1 MTYLKQCQE
10 AETEF
15 REAMVALVHGI
26 EALPRQHWAQFQA
39 ELEQLL
45 HQPADFEQFVE
56 QAPSPKTAQLLRETQ
71 RRFRAWHRAIAG
83 GRASPRAGPEPASP
97 PPRKQPEFVR
107 DQALAV
113 SYAHRV
119 RDRFVTEPERYAAF
133 IELVHAYEVKRFTT
147 DGLDGD
153 PVALELLNAALLVE
167 TTERLGKLFGTEHA
181 DLVEGFRACIPPAC
195 VAAAAS

>member
-83 GRASPRAGPEPASP
+83 GRHATKLSLLQRL
-97 PPRKQPEFVR
+97 RQFL
-107 DQALAV
+107 LAYQ
-113 SYAHRV
+113 S
-119 RDRFVTEPERYAAF
+119 
-133 IELVHAYEVKRFTT
+133 LQ
-147 DGLDGD
+147 
-153 PVALELLNAALLVE
+153 
-167 TTERLGKLFGTEHA
+167 
-181 DLVEGFRACIPPAC
+181 
-195 VAAAAS
+195 